1 MAPERS
7 FSNLI
12 CKHVNRR
19 YIEPAHLD
27 YKALVAI
34 FFVDKFKSKV
44 FEIDVETF
52 VSALNEGS
60 FNVKLRIFLKK
71 NERSSAFPS
80 LSYMNCRGFGFRKG
94 FIH

>member
-1 MAPERS
+1 MNSHVRMAPERS
-7 FSNLI
+7 FSNLL

-27 YKALVAI
+27 FKALVAI
-34 FFVDKFKSKV
+34 FFVDKQKSQD

-60 FNVKLRIFLKK
+60 FNVYKSI
-71 NERSSAFPS
+71 
-80 LSYMNCRGFGFRKG
+80 
-94 FIH
+94 